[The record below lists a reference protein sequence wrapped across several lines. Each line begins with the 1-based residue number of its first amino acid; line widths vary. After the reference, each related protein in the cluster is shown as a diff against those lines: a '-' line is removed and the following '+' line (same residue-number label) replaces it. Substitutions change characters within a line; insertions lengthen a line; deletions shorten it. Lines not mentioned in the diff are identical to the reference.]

1 MTLDPRGGL
10 YSPWRVPFILR
21 VTTGA
26 DEGKEH
32 TFDGG
37 EATLGRTADNDI
49 VVKDAAASRAHAR
62 VYEKKG
68 KFFVEDL
75 GSANGTRVNGA
86 AIKVPKEL
94 KGGEIVAIGD
104 VEYEFAIPVEEEEP
118 RRPTRAEDP
127 QSTMDEQGP
136 EFRSTVDPDAAGDD
150 PGATGEV
157 ERKPP
162 KALAKKPAA
171 KAKSKRRRDEEDEA
185 EDEPAE
191 DEADPPD
198 DEPDED
204 EAPVDDGPADLDLA
218 DKPRTSLA
226 KALGLK
232 KEAQQSA
239 AERARERRAM
249 QQSIGGKLALAFRDM
264 PVAAKVIVAVSL
276 LIVVVG
282 SVGGAIY
289 LSTKPD
295 KPPKPE
301 PLTLTADVEPLAD
314 SFGEGD
320 GVDFRRTAEKA
331 FDFTLNKAM
340 RTVGVLHYQARSIEK
355 DEVKVTLNGTDIESV
370 PPDNLDVENRTNEMV
385 LPADILKPRDQNTL
399 IFDNVRNP
407 PAKDEWRI
415 WNVWV
420 ETIPV
425 PEVTS
430 EEAGRQGRITIDNAE
445 KSCEL
450 KNVGADSLFRCWKQ
464 YREAWLLLESTP
476 SRPAEVL
483 AIAKQRLKEVRP
495 ELDRKCS
502 ALLIEYQ
509 KEVNKGDHNRARAAL
524 QDILRHFPTRE
535 HPCHTTTKGYLVEYE
550 GVEIESADGVDD
562 YYSRNL
568 KVQKSG
574 CGGCASGD
582 LALAPVGLALWLWRR
597 RRCAAA

>member
-1 MTLDPRGGL
+1 M
-10 YSPWRVPFILR
+10 PFILR

-26 DEGKEH
+26 DEGKEY

-68 KFFVEDL
+68 KIFVEDL

-86 AIKVPKEL
+86 AIKAPKEL

-104 VEYEFAIPVEEEEP
+104 VEYEFEIPVEEEEP

-127 QSTMDEQGP
+127 HSTMDEAGP
-136 EFRSTVDPDAAGDD
+136 EFRSTMDPDAAQED
-150 PGATGEV
+150 PAATGEV
-157 ERKPP
+157 ERKAP
-162 KALAKKPAA
+162 KALAKKGGSKP
-171 KAKSKRRRDEEDEA
+171 KRRRDEEDEEPPDEEP
-185 EDEPAE
+185 EDEP
-191 DEADPPD
+191 PPD
-198 DEPDED
+198 DEPVDED
-204 EAPVDDGPADLDLA
+204 APPEEEPQDLDLA
-218 DKPRTSLA
+218 AKPRTSLA

-232 KEAQQSA
+232 KEANVSA

-249 QQSIGGKLALAFRDM
+249 QQSIGGKLMLAFRDM
-264 PVAAKVIVAVSL
+264 PAAAK
-276 LIVVVG
+276 IVVALSLAIVVLG
-282 SVGGAIY
+282 SAGGGIY
-289 LSTKPD
+289 LATRPD

-301 PLTLTADVEPLAD
+301 PMSLTADAEPLPD
-314 SFGEGD
+314 IFGEGD
-320 GVDFRRTAEKA
+320 GVDYRRTAEKS
-331 FDFTLNKAM
+331 FDFVLNKAM
-340 RTVGVLHYQARSIEK
+340 RTVAVLHYQAKFIEK
-355 DEVKVTLNGTDIESV
+355 DELKVTLNGTDIESV
-370 PPDNLDVENRTNEMV
+370 PPDNLDVDNRMNEMV
-385 LPADILKPRDQNTL
+385 LPADIIKPRDLNTL
-399 IFDNVRNP
+399 IFDDVRNP

-430 EEAGRQGRITIDNAE
+430 EEAGRQGRITIDNAA

-450 KNVGADSLFRCWKQ
+450 KNVGADALFKCWKL

-476 SRPAEVL
+476 NRPEEVL
-483 AIAKQRLKEVRP
+483 SIAKQRLKEVRP
-495 ELDRKCS
+495 ELERKCS
-502 ALLIEYQ
+502 AMLIEYQ
-509 KEVNKGDHNRARAAL
+509 KEQNKGDHTRARAAL

-535 HPCHTTTKGYLVEYE
+535 HACYATAKSYLVEYE
-550 GVEIESADGVDD
+550 GVEIESGDEEDD

-568 KVQKSG
+568 KVKKKSG
-574 CGGCASGD
+574 CGGCSTGD
-582 LALAPVGLALWLWRR
+582 VGLIPVALALWLSRR